1 MTNWNGKSR
10 KFYIKTRVS
19 LISFMTKFLK
29 WFLLHT
35 YISMQKISVYK
46 DWMED
51 SRGGT
56 SWKFINLSRVE
67 LTDFRIE
74 SSSNSNFQLNWV
86 ELLFLSIFWW
96 FFKVVEEYWKIIRTG
111 LKLRQKWSG
120 TCSIIGRSL
129 AGQLIGAQLIGVN

>member
-86 ELLFLSIFWW
+86 ELLFLSIFLW